1 MNLELMFPFTC
12 KQAVVARVSELL
24 AHTNGISQYSEPCP
38 EKFRNRCNGVGIIL
52 YIWLLRD
59 GWFSIKVQWKFRNRC
74 KQATVAR
81 ISELFE
87 RTKHTITAR

>member
-52 YIWLLRD
+52 YI
-59 GWFSIKVQWKFRNRC
+59 
-74 KQATVAR
+74 
-81 ISELFE
+81 
-87 RTKHTITAR
+87 